1 MKKMKYVLIGGG
13 FAGVWAVEGIRS
25 VDKDGEIVLVSE
37 EPNYSRPLITY
48 VLGNQVDPALLTYRD
63 ESFFKKN
70 KVSLKIGNKVE
81 KLDLEGKKVILSS
94 GEDIQYDKLLIAT
107 GGSPFVPPIQGVD
120 TKGVFTFTT
129 RQDGEKILDYINQ
142 NGVKHV
148 IVLGGGLIGLKS
160 TEALME
166 LGIKVTVVEL
176 ADRILSA
183 TFDKKASRI
192 IENALRESGCRVI
205 TEDTIS
211 SINSS
216 DGRVASITLKNNNE
230 TIECGMVI
238 MAIGVRPR
246 IDLVKDTPI
255 KVNRGIVVDEHMETS
270 VKDVYAAGD
279 VVESNGSVIA
289 ILPVATRQGKIA
301 GKNMAGLVVEY
312 SGGIPMNSVSLA
324 GIPTISAGLTDPKE
338 DVEKYE
344 ILERYEPEKNVYKK
358 LVVRDGVLVGAVFVS
373 KIDRAGIY
381 TGLIREKTDISKFK
395 DKLLS
400 DNFGLIALPKEYR
413 KSLLKSPEVE
423 I

>member
-1 MKKMKYVLIGGG
+1 MKYVLIGGG